1 MVMYVAVGAEFAV
14 NSTYARSQGQADSAE
29 LENGNSVVVWRDIQ
43 VGTTANQFLRAQIL
57 GPDGSPVGPEL
68 TLLAGSAVEP
78 AVTALPGGGFM
89 VTWDA
94 SFGIKAQ
101 LFDASGAAM
110 GPAFDVVSQPLS
122 SSQDRPDVAAFEDGS
137 FAVVWHDT
145 RSAGGDISGTGVWL
159 RAYGADGSLI
169 TETRVNVATA
179 GNQADAS
186 IATLPDGGY
195 IVTWTD
201 RGAPGSGADWL
212 IKARYFDPAGNP
224 LGSEW
229 TVNSSSGGV
238 SSVESSVTVLA
249 TGHVAI
255 AYYQNGQQHV
265 RVFDS
270 DGNPFGVEV
279 SVPAGL
285 VVVPSAGPKIAALED
300 GSFAMTWTVNSG
312 ALSDGSGR
320 AVVVQVFSADGV
332 PAGEAMLV
340 NTQTAGDQFDPSV
353 VALPGGGFMVS
364 WSEFGADGQGGDN
377 DQVMARIFAA
387 GDPVTITSDGGGDA
401 ASIDA
406 EENQLAVTQVVAE
419 SDGSGEGIAYSIAG
433 GADAALFTIDAETGV
448 LSFVT
453 VPDYE
458 GGGDNQ
464 YEVEVR
470 AANSGFSDV
479 QAISV
484 FVTNVN
490 ERPVITSNGGGTSAP
505 ITLAENG
512 TAVTTVAAF
521 DVDGDG
527 EVLTYAIGGGND
539 AGLFAID
546 SVTGVLTFVAPPDY
560 EAPADLGE
568 DNFYTLTVTA
578 SDGSLTAFQSIEIS
592 VTNVNE
598 AVAITSLGGGDGASV
613 TVAENQTAVATVTAT
628 DLDGDTVTYSIAS
641 GADAGQFTIDP
652 ATGVL
657 SFAGAPDAEAPADAD
672 GNGVY
677 EVVVAASD
685 GSLTDSQAISVAV
698 SSVDEAPAIT
708 SNGGGAAASVTVN
721 ENGTAVTL
729 VAASDPE
736 SGSLSYAITG
746 GADAA
751 RFTIDPV
758 TGALSFVNAPNHESP
773 ADANG
778 DNVYDVVVA
787 ASDGS
792 LTDTQQMAV
801 TVGNIVDGVTLTGTN
816 SGNTLTGTVAEDTLR
831 GLGGNDSLNGGAGA
845 DLLEGGAG
853 NDALTGGS
861 GADRLVGG
869 AGADQFVLASIGD
882 SQAGAFDVI
891 ADFSRGDRD
900 KIGLSAIDA
909 NVNQAKDQKFA
920 FIGTAEFGGVAGQL
934 RYEQVDGNTF
944 VEGDTNGDGT
954 ADFVIQLTG
963 LINLGASDFG
973 L

>member
-1 MVMYVAVGAEFAV
+1 MVMYVAVGDEFAV

-29 LENGNSVVVWRDIQ
+29 LENGNVVVVWRDIQ
-43 VGTTANQFLRAQIL
+43 VGTTANQFLRAQIFE
-57 GPDGSPVGPEL
+57 PDGHLVGVEL
-68 TLLAGSAVEP
+68 TIAATSGVEP
-78 AVTALPGGGFM
+78 SVTALPGGGFV
-89 VTWDA
+89 VTWDGL
-94 SFGIKAQ
+94 SGIKAQ
-101 LFDASGAAM
+101 MFDSGGVATSGVLSVA
-110 GPAFDVVSQPLS
+110 GPPTSNS
-122 SSQDRPDVAAFEDGS
+122 YDRPDVAALDDGG
-137 FAVVWHDT
+137 FAIVWHDERT
-145 RSAGGDISGTGVWL
+145 SGGDVSRSGVWVRAFDASGTAL
-159 RAYGADGSLI
+159 P
-169 TETRVNVATA
+169 ETLVNVSTA
-179 GNQADAS
+179 GNQADSS
-186 IATLPDGGY
+186 ISALPGGGY

-201 RGAPGSGADWL
+201 RGAPGSGEPWL
-212 IKARYFDPAGNP
+212 IKARFIDSSGVAASG
-224 LGSEW
+224 EW
-229 TVNSSSGGV
+229 VVNSTTAGV

-249 TGHVAI
+249 NGNIAI
-255 AYYQNGQQHV
+255 AYYESSYQHV
-265 RVFDS
+265 RIFDPA
-270 DGNPFGVEV
+270 GNPVGIEV
-279 SVPAGL
+279 TVPAGL
-285 VVVPSAGPKIAALED
+285 VVPHPATGPKIAALED
-300 GSFAMTWTVNSG
+300 GGFAIVWTANSG
-312 ALSDGSGR
+312 ELSDGSGR
-320 AVVVQVFSADGV
+320 GVFVQAFDASGAAV
-332 PAGEAMLV
+332 GEPILV
-340 NTQTAGDQFDPSV
+340 NTQTAGDQLDPSIV
-353 VALPGGGFMVS
+353 GVMGGGFMVS
-364 WSEFGADGQGGDN
+364 WSDWGADGQGGDN
-377 DQVMARIFAA
+377 DQVMARIFTPV
-387 GDPVTITSDGGGDA
+387 GPVTITSDGGGDSA
-401 ASIDA
+401 DVGA
-406 EENQLAVTQVVAE
+406 EENQLAVTQVAAE
-419 SDGSGEGIAYSIAG
+419 ADGSGEGISYSIVG
-433 GADAALFTIDAETGV
+433 GADAGLFTIDAETGV
-448 LSFVT
+448 LSFVMA
-453 VPDYE
+453 PDYE

-490 ERPVITSNGGGTSAP
+490 ERPIITSNGGGTSAP
-505 ITLAENG
+505 ITLAESG
-512 TAVTTVAAF
+512 TAVTTVTAF
-521 DVDGDG
+521 DGDG
-527 EVLTYAIGGGND
+527 EVLTYAISGGND

-546 SVTGVLTFVAPPDY
+546 PVTGVLTFVAPPDY
-560 EAPADLGE
+560 EAPDDLGE

-708 SNGGGAAASVTVN
+708 SNGGGATASVTVD

-729 VAASDPE
+729 VAAGDPE

-751 RFTIDPV
+751 RFTINPV

-773 ADANG
+773 SDANG

-792 LTDTQQMAV
+792 QTDTQQIAV
-801 TVGNIVDGVTLTGTN
+801 TVANIVDGVTLTGTN

-831 GLGGNDSLNGGAGA
+831 GLGGNDSLSGGAGA
-845 DLLEGGAG
+845 DLLEGGVG
-853 NDALTGGS
+853 NDTLTGGS
-861 GADRLVGG
+861 GGDRLVGG
-869 AGADQFVLASIGD
+869 SGADQFVLASIGD

-891 ADFSRGDRD
+891 ADFTRADRD